1 MHTACKSGPPAPRLF
16 LAAVALAACL
26 ATAAGAG
33 LKALPPRTVMN
44 LDGPWQV
51 EQGGMDTPP
60 AAFTHTVAVPGLVD
74 MAQPAFAEVGKKSAL
89 RQAFWYRRTFKVEGA
104 VPEIAILKI
113 HKARYG
119 TKVWLNGK
127 VVGEHLPCFTPAY
140 MNVRDA
146 LKGGGAEN
154 ELIVRVGA
162 DRESLPQDMPTG
174 WDFEKYLYIPGIY
187 DSVDLIL
194 TSAPYLVNVQAVPDV
209 EAKSVRIVAE
219 IEAAGKPCD
228 AALKV
233 EVAEVAGGKVVA
245 SAAAPKVSLAA
256 GERKTVDVTIP
267 IPDCRLWSPENP
279 FLYELRLTTGA
290 DGARERFA
298 VRSFRFDPQTRRAIL
313 NGKTYYLRGSNVT
326 AYRFFEDS
334 ERGDKPWRPEWVRR
348 LHQKFKAMNWNSL
361 RYCIGFPPE
370 FWYDIA
376 DEQGILIQ
384 DEFPIWLLGKAP
396 ENPKAEK
403 IVPEYTE
410 WMRERWNHPCVVIW
424 DAQNES
430 VTPETGKALQA
441 VRGLDLSGRPWDNGW
456 SEPQAPG
463 DCVEAHPYMFI
474 RAWSGKEPFRL
485 PEIAKMTGKPSLRKE
500 QQKLPC
506 AVIINEYGWLWLTR
520 DGQPTCLTDKV
531 YASLLGPNSTV
542 EQRRVLYARYLAAK
556 TEFWRC
562 HRECAGV
569 LHFCGLGYSR
579 PGDKPR
585 PEGGATSDHWTDLEK
600 LTFEPN
606 FEKYVRDA
614 FSPVGLMLDFW
625 AEELAPGTKQEVKV
639 YVVNDLYSEWRGKV
653 HLKVLRGDKAVST
666 ESKACTVAPLGREV
680 LTFTL
685 AAPAEPGAYTA
696 VAELDDGKAAPVR
709 SLRDFKVPA
718 K

>member
-1 MHTACKSGPPAPRLF
+1 MSKHVLPRLHKTRFLLAALVLAF
-16 LAAVALAACL
+16 LAPAAM
-26 ATAAGAG
+26 GG
-33 LKALPPRTVMN
+33 LKAMPPRTVIS
-44 LDGPWQV
+44 LDGTWQV
-51 EQGGMDTPP
+51 EQGGMDLAP
-60 AAFTHTVAVPGLVD
+60 AAFTHKAPVPGLAD

-113 HKARYG
+113 NKARYG
-119 TKVWLNGK
+119 TKVWLNGT

-140 MNVRDA
+140 FSVREH
-146 LKGGGAEN
+146 LKGNGAEN
-154 ELIVRVGA
+154 ELVIRVGA
-162 DRESLPQDMPTG
+162 GRESLPQDMPTG

-187 DSVDLIL
+187 DSVELIL
-194 TSAPYLVNVQAVPDV
+194 TSAPYIVNVQAVPDV
-209 EAKSVRIVAE
+209 EAKAVRIVAE
-219 IEAAGKPCD
+219 IEAAGKPCE

-233 EVAEVAGGKVVA
+233 EVAEAAGGKTVA
-245 SAAAPKVSLAA
+245 SATAPKIALAA
-256 GERKTVDVTIP
+256 GERKTVEVTTP
-267 IPDCRLWSPENP
+267 IPGCRLWSPENP
-279 FLYELRLTTGA
+279 FLYELRLTTGS

-313 NGKTYYLRGSNVT
+313 NGKVYYLRGSNVT
-326 AYRFFEDS
+326 AYRFFEDA
-334 ERGDKPWRPEWVRR
+334 ERGDKPWRAEWVAR
-348 LHQKFKAMNWNSL
+348 LHQKFKSMHWNSL

-370 FWYDIA
+370 LWYDIA
-376 DEQGILIQ
+376 DEQGMLIQ
-384 DEFPIWLLGKAP
+384 DEFPIWLLSKAS
-396 ENPKAEK
+396 ENPKTEK
-403 IVPEYTE
+403 IIPEYTE

-430 VTPETGKALQA
+430 ITPETGKAIQA
-441 VRGLDLSGRPWDNGW
+441 VRGLDLSNRPWDNGW
-456 SEPQAPG
+456 SEPQGPG

-474 RAWSGKEPFRL
+474 RAWSGKEPFHL
-485 PEIAKMTGKPSLRKE
+485 SEIAKMSGVPSLRKE

-506 AVIINEYGWLWLTR
+506 AIIINEYGWLWLTR

-531 YASLLGPNSTV
+531 YASLLGPDATV

-600 LTFEPN
+600 LSFEPN
-606 FEKYVRDA
+606 FERFMRDA
-614 FSPVGLMLDFW
+614 FNPVGVMLDFW
-625 AEELAPGTKQEVKV
+625 ADELAAGAKQEVKV
-639 YVVNDLYSEWRGKV
+639 CVINDLYAEWRGKV
-653 HLKVLRGDKAVST
+653 HLKVLAGDKVLSTVSQD
-666 ESKACTVAPLGREV
+666 CTVAPLGREV

-685 AAPAEPGAYTA
+685 AAPAEPGAYA
-696 VAELDDGKAAPVR
+696 VAAELDDGKAAPVR
-709 SLRDFKVPA
+709 SLRDFKAPA